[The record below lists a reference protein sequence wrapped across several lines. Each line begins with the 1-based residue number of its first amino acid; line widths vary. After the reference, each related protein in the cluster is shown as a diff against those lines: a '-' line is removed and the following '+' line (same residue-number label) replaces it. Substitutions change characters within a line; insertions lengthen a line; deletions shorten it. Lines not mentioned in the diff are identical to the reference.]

1 MRPCQSASMRHSSW
15 PTVAQRQQPPVRR
28 SRAPNAADLDALLGG
43 AELEMP
49 EIEGDLASLQAEQ
62 GAVFD
67 VRQRECDC
75 VRSCAARGGFAA

>member
-1 MRPCQSASMRHSSW
+1 MRPCQSASMRHSTW
-15 PTVAQRQQPPVRR
+15 PTAVQRQRSPVWRT
-28 SRAPNAADLDALLGG
+28 RAPNAADLDALLGG

-75 VRSCAARGGFAA
+75 VRSSTFSFGGAA